1 MLYACEL
8 GHSAIRECAR
18 DNILYADGNC
28 TRAAHLKCN
37 PRVFNEGTMIKFAEP
52 RYKSPRRGKIEF
64 PFNLFCGATLRAV
77 RSILINAISLERE
90 IFVFIVNIHN
100 EQF

>member
-1 MLYACEL
+1 M
-8 GHSAIRECAR
+8 REIISYMQMVTAS
-18 DNILYADGNC
+18 
-28 TRAAHLKCN
+28 AAHLKCN